1 MVIQEFCFQI
11 ILCINHNRHIL
22 DEKWNDRIRER
33 FDSLVTFASLELDK
47 RRRNSADAAAA
58 NTSPDSGIGHGDP
71 PPALQPPPSPS
82 PPFSPAPLDGPYSP
96 VPAPIVAAPI
106 IPLRYQRH
114 TSHKKKSFR
123 DKYRSTGP
131 KAKAWAAKW
140 MDAEIQS
147 TNNFF

>member
-1 MVIQEFCFQI
+1 MVLLYYFNL
-11 ILCINHNRHIL
+11 ILLKICLLL

-47 RRRNSADAAAA
+47 RRRNSSDAAAA

-96 VPAPIVAAPI
+96 VPAPTVTAPN

-114 TSHKKKSFR
+114 TNHKKKSFR

-131 KAKAWAAKW
+131 KAKTWAAKW

-147 TNNFF
+147 TSNFF

>member
-1 MVIQEFCFQI
+1 M
-11 ILCINHNRHIL
+11 
-22 DEKWNDRIRER
+22 
-33 FDSLVTFASLELDK
+33 VTFASLELDK
-47 RRRNSADAAAA
+47 RRRNSSDAGAA

-96 VPAPIVAAPI
+96 VPTPTVTAPN

-131 KAKAWAAKW
+131 KAKTWAAKW

-147 TNNFF
+147 TSNYF